1 MSCRQAA
8 AADGKTDTRS
18 TLSLIDTSLAKPAYA
33 KLSGLFAKT
42 DDAVKNSKKAFADVA
57 VAASGSPKVEF
68 KAIEDGDYIIGGV
81 LTDVYQRKMTSKIVN
96 VQ

>member
-1 MSCRQAA
+1 MESHLSCRQAA

-42 DDAVKNSKKAFADVA
+42 DDAVKNSKKDFAD

-68 KAIEDGDYIIGGV
+68 KAIEDGD
-81 LTDVYQRKMTSKIVN
+81 
-96 VQ
+96 